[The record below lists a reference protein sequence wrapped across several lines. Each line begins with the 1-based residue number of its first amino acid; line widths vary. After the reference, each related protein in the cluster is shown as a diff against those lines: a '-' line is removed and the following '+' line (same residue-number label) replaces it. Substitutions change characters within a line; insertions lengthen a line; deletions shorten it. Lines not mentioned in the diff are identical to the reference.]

1 MRPLLATGV
10 AALVVAPATR
20 ARTPP
25 APSPD
30 AVKNALQIGRSAT
43 TFAIR
48 RSAGTFTTIS

>member
-48 RSAGTFTTIS
+48 RSAGTFTTVS